1 MGRAKK
7 ILGEKLWGV
16 RKVCAQGEGPKP
28 SERKRKKR
36 KKIERRVSSVYPR
49 VST

>member
-1 MGRAKK
+1 MCEK

-16 RKVCAQGEGPKP
+16 RKVSAQGEGPKP

-36 KKIERRVSSVYPR
+36 ENIGRRVFGVYPR

>member
-1 MGRAKK
+1 MRKK

-16 RKVCAQGEGPKP
+16 RKASAQGEGPKP

-36 KKIERRVSSVYPR
+36 EKIGRRVFGVYPR